1 MRLLDQPEREYD
13 VEDMHCGEESDE
25 EDMVDVDIS
34 SVDDLEGRR
43 ELDGDIH
50 RALLEV
56 SSEVTLLVAEG
67 EKWGSRTIPGSE
79 GKDA

>member
-1 MRLLDQPEREYD
+1 
-13 VEDMHCGEESDE
+13 
-25 EDMVDVDIS
+25 MVDVDIS